1 MIPEL
6 GKQYALTGFIF
17 DPDVIEKNNN
27 TFIYVGIDEA
37 EGMHEFKGS
46 VDGGCQW
53 VYQESIDDKYSDI
66 SITLLS

>member
-1 MIPEL
+1 MITKIL
-6 GKQYALTGFIF
+6 NQNALTGFIF
-17 DPDVIEKNNN
+17 DPDVIEKNSN

-37 EGMHEFKGS
+37 DGMHEFKGS
-46 VDGGCQW
+46 VDGECQW